1 MTTHTLVST
10 AQLAEIQRWL
20 DAYQDQHKIMLD
32 PHVPDTA
39 RLQAT
44 ATAWRCLD
52 EALAAFVIAAPWAP
66 TEQGAE

>member
-10 AQLAEIQRWL
+10 AQLAEVQEWL

-32 PHVPDTA
+32 PHVPDIA
-39 RLQAT
+39 RLQA
-44 ATAWRCLD
+44 ASTAWRCLD
-52 EALAAFVIAAPWAP
+52 EALDAFTLAAPWAA